1 MFSKKIIRKQEITM
15 CGFWSTTDLTSRQS
29 TSM

>member
-1 MFSKKIIRKQEITM
+1 MFSKKKIKQEITM
-15 CGFWSTTDLTSRQS
+15 CGFWSTTDLTSQQS